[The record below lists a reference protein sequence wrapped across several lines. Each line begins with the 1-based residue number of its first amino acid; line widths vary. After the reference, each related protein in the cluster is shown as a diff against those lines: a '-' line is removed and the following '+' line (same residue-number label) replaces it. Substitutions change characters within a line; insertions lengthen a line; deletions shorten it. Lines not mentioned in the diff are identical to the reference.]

1 MRTYLILSQI
11 LILAA
16 IVSACATTNTN
27 PQDEKNIP
35 FTLARHYFFDA
46 AAAIPQ
52 NPVVTSQEAFDSLY
66 HAAAVMGKDGA
77 PTAID
82 FSKQFVIGVVL
93 PLTNDHT
100 ELTDLQLTRR
110 NDLLT
115 LYYRTAIGRR
125 NLSWTMRPMA
135 LMIVDRRYL
144 SPTCVL
150 KRLDQSTH

>member
-1 MRTYLILSQI
+1 MRRTSPSRLPVITS
-11 LILAA
+11 
-16 IVSACATTNTN
+16 S
-27 PQDEKNIP
+27 
-35 FTLARHYFFDA
+35 DA

-100 ELTDLQLTRR
+100 
-110 NDLLT
+110 
-115 LYYRTAIGRR
+115 G
-125 NLSWTMRPMA
+125 
-135 LMIVDRRYL
+135 
-144 SPTCVL
+144 
-150 KRLDQSTH
+150 